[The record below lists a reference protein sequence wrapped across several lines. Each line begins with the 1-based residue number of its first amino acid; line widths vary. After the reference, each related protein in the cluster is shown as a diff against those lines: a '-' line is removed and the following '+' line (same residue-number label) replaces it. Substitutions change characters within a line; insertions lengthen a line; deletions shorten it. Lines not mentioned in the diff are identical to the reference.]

1 MRKSR
6 VETAETRE
14 RIVSGTSRLIREH
27 GLIDVSVA
35 QLMSNVGM
43 THGGFY
49 AHFESREQLV
59 AEAIRF
65 ALAQSA
71 QRIYLS
77 ELKNGGHPGYARLI
91 ERYLSSA
98 HRDNPQSGCVLAC
111 LGSEVG
117 RNSDEA
123 RAVFSEGFEALI
135 TMLAK
140 LSPERT
146 AKARRA
152 HCLTVISALSGA
164 LTLARAVG
172 GAEASEEV
180 LLAVKTTMLADER
193 RRAAKRVKV

>member
-14 RIVSGTSRLIREH
+14 RIVSGASSLIREH
-27 GLIDVSVA
+27 GLSDVSVA
-35 QLMSNVGM
+35 QLMSNAGL

-65 ALAQSA
+65 ALAQAA

-91 ERYLSSA
+91 ERYLSTA
-98 HRDNPQSGCVLAC
+98 HRDNPQSGCVLAS
-111 LGSEVG
+111 LGSELA
-117 RNSDEA
+117 RSSDEA
-123 RAVFSEGFEALI
+123 RTVFSEGFGALV
-135 TMLAK
+135 TLLAK

-146 AKARRA
+146 PKARRA
-152 HCLTVISALSGA
+152 HFLTVISALSGA
-164 LTLARAVG
+164 LVLARAVSG
-172 GAEASEEV
+172 EEASEEI
-180 LLAVKTTMLADER
+180 LLAVRTTLLADEK
-193 RRAAKRVKV
+193 RRAAKRVDD